1 MSRAMVAR
9 PLIAVVG
16 SINMDVAVR
25 VATLPRPGETVL
37 GADAVLSLGGKGAN
51 QAVAA
56 TRLGGDTTL
65 IGCLGADAFGEAA
78 RQALLLEKVRLDG
91 VQIVPSAATG
101 VALITIGSDGQNMI
115 SVSPGANAAL
125 SAAAILSHATALSA
139 SKVLLL
145 QNETPVEAAHAAI
158 QVARA
163 AGALV
168 ICDPAPAAGYD
179 PDLIAA
185 ADIITPNET
194 EAAILTGLAVTDRA
208 SALAAARFL
217 LARGARNAIVKLGAD
232 GVVHAGRDGEGH
244 VAAPPVA
251 AVDTVAA
258 GDCFNGALAVAL
270 AEGMALRDALA
281 FACRAAS
288 IAVTRAGASASM
300 PYRHELN

>member
-1 MSRAMVAR
+1 MIR
-9 PLIAVVG
+9 PIIAVVG

-56 TRLGGDTTL
+56 ARLGADVVL

-78 RQALLLEKVRLDG
+78 RQSLLLEKVDLGG
-91 VQIVPSAATG
+91 VQVVPSAATG
-101 VALITIGSDGQNMI
+101 VALITISGDGQNMI
-115 SVSPGANAAL
+115 SVSSGANAAL
-125 SAAAILSHATALSA
+125 STSVILSQARALSA

-145 QNETPVEAAHAAI
+145 QNETSVEAAHAAI
-158 QVARA
+158 HLARA
-163 AGALV
+163 GGAIV

-179 PDLIAA
+179 PALIAT

-194 EAAILTGLAVTDRA
+194 EAAMLTGLAITDRI
-208 SALAAARFL
+208 SALAAARWL
-217 LARGARNAIVKLGAD
+217 VARGARNAIVKLGAD
-232 GVVHAGRDGEGH
+232 GVVYAGAEGEGH
-244 VAAPPVA
+244 VAAPPVV

-258 GDCFNGALAVAL
+258 GDCFNGALAVGL
-270 AEGMALRDALA
+270 AEGMAFRDALA

-300 PYRHELN
+300 PYRHELD

>member
-1 MSRAMVAR
+1 MIR
-9 PLIAVVG
+9 PCIAVVG

-25 VATLPRPGETVL
+25 VAALPRPGETVL

-56 TRLGGDTTL
+56 ARLGADVAL

-78 RQALLLEKVRLDG
+78 RQTLAVEKVGLGG
-91 VQIVPSAATG
+91 VQVLPSAATG

-125 SAAAILSHATALSA
+125 SVAAIVSHASVLST

-158 QVARA
+158 QIARA

-179 PDLIAA
+179 PALAAA

-194 EAAILTGLAVTDRA
+194 EAAMLTGFAVTGRG
-208 SALAAARFL
+208 SALAAARWL
-217 LARGARNAIVKLGAD
+217 VARGARNAIVKLGAD
-232 GVVHAGRDGEGH
+232 GVVHAGREGEGH

-270 AEGMALRDALA
+270 AEGMAFRAALA

-300 PYRHELN
+300 PYRQELN

>member
-1 MSRAMVAR
+1 MTRTSV
-9 PLIAVVG
+9 AVVG

-25 VATLPRPGETVL
+25 VAALPRPGETVP

-56 TRLGGDTTL
+56 ARLGADVTL
-65 IGCLGADAFGEAA
+65 IGCLGSDAFGEAA
-78 RQALLLEKVRLDG
+78 SQALLAGKVDLCG
-91 VQIVPSAATG
+91 VQVLAGIATG

-125 SAAAILSHATALSA
+125 SAAAILSHGLALSRC
-139 SKVLLL
+139 KVLLL

-158 QVARA
+158 QIARA
-163 AGALV
+163 GEALV
-168 ICDPAPAAGYD
+168 ICDPAPAVGYD
-179 PDLIAA
+179 RALIAA

-194 EAAILTGLAVTDRA
+194 EAAMLTGRAITDRA
-208 SALAAARFL
+208 SALEAARWL
-217 LARGARNAIVKLGAD
+217 VAQGARNAIVKLGAD
-232 GVVHAGRDGEGH
+232 GVVHAGREGEGH
-244 VAAPPVA
+244 VAAPAVV

-270 AEGMALRDALA
+270 AEGMAFRDALA